1 MIIKNYIQGSQEWL
15 DMRKNH
21 IMASEAPYYYGVITV
36 ENSLAVVGRETRA

>member
-21 IMASEAPYYYGVITV
+21 IMASEAPIIMGYHRG
-36 ENSLAVVGRETRA
+36 ELPCSCGKRN